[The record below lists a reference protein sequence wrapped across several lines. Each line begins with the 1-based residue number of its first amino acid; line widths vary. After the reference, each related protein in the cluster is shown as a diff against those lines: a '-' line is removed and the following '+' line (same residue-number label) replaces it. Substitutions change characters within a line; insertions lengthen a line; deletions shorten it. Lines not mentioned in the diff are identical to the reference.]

1 MPQASLESLEYG
13 VPEKGKPEASSGS
26 SAKHVYSKQERKEAV
41 DRIMALPEDQ
51 YPEILAF
58 FGRNDTPKP
67 NEITGAYRKMVL
79 LVHPDKCEEPN
90 ANAAFDR
97 MFRSSFIGFSLT
109 H

>member
-1 MPQASLESLEYG
+1 MPQASLETLGYG
-13 VPEKGKPEASSGS
+13 VQEKGKPEASPGS
-26 SAKHVYSKQERKEAV
+26 SAKHDYSPEERKEAV
-41 DRIMALPEDQ
+41 DRIMALSEYQ

-67 NEITGAYRKMVL
+67 KEVTGAYRKMVL

-90 ANAAFDR
+90 ATAAFQR
-97 MFRSSFIGFSLT
+97 MFRSSFIDFSLT